1 MINDFDLLL
10 KKCKARTFKRVIR
23 IVLRSIA
30 SVLLVLIA
38 LLGYRQWA
46 IPETPI
52 PTLTK
57 ITPHVIVPTPLVENN
72 RSVAVAAQPPIVAT
86 AVEPGA
92 IIVPALI
99 PASTVV
105 PTTTSPIVTPAKPT
119 HNNRLLEVSNQS
131 IIPSTPDEL
140 YQRSPKFET
149 ALSIAR
155 DLYLKENYTEAA
167 IWAKKANQMNR
178 EAEESWLLYAKSYYA
193 QGKKSEAIGVL
204 ELYLNYK
211 DSKAAM
217 DLIKAWK

>member
-10 KKCKARTFKRVIR
+10 KKCKARAFKRAVYIILR
-23 IVLRSIA
+23 IVGY
-30 SVLLVLIA
+30 VLLMMIGWF
-38 LLGYRQWA
+38 GYLQWA

-57 ITPHVIVPTPLVENN
+57 ITPQVIVPTPIVESNN
-72 RSVAVAAQPPIVAT
+72 SVAVATQLPVVAT
-86 AVEPGA
+86 VVEPSA
-92 IIVPALI
+92 

-105 PTTTSPIVTPAKPT
+105 PTTTISPIVTPAKPT

-178 EAEESWLLYAKSYYA
+178 EAEESWLLYARSYYA
-193 QGKKSEAIGVL
+193 QGKKNEAISVL
-204 ELYLNYK
+204 ELFLNYK
-211 DSKAAM
+211 DSKAAS
-217 DLIKAWK
+217 DLIKAWR

>member
-30 SVLLVLIA
+30 SVLLVVIA
-38 LLGYRQWA
+38 LLGYREWA

-52 PTLTK
+52 LSLTK
-57 ITPHVIVPTPLVENN
+57 ITPQVIDPTPIVERNN
-72 RSVAVAAQPPIVAT
+72 TVIVAT
-86 AVEPGA
+86 QPIVETQPNAIVTPAVLPVSTA
-92 IIVPALI
+92 VPA
-99 PASTVV
+99 TV
-105 PTTTSPIVTPAKPT
+105 SPIVTPAKPT

-211 DSKAAM
+211 DSKVAM